1 MAKIYKYADSL
12 SETHFFYA
20 FPKENR
26 LFFAKFDHKKMGRT
40 LSRIPF
46 FIFHERGLFLP
57 SHRFA
62 IIQRTTFNCYILFSI
77 RNNEVKILTS
87 AKCIIVDVFYA

>member
-26 LFFAKFDHKKMGRT
+26 LFLQNLITKKMGRT
-40 LSRIPF
+40 FPCIPF
-46 FIFHERGLFLP
+46 FIFHGRGLFLP
-57 SHRFA
+57 SH
-62 IIQRTTFNCYILFSI
+62 
-77 RNNEVKILTS
+77 
-87 AKCIIVDVFYA
+87 